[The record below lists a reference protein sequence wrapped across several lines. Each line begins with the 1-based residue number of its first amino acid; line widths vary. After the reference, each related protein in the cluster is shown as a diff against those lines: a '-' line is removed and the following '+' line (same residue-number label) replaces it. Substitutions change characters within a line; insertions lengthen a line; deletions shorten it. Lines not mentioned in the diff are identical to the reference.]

1 MENIPLKTS
10 VKIGYGVG
18 NFGIACATNAVVVF
32 LLYFYSDIVVLP
44 PLLVGLALTIPR
56 FWDAISDP
64 MMGVISD
71 RSTFSSGRR
80 RPYILW
86 GTPFLIISF
95 ILLWYPFTSGS
106 NATIFSYLL
115 VFNLLFTTAITVVGV
130 PYMSLGAELS
140 PDYHERTTVF
150 AYCQGLGMLGAL
162 LGMAMK
168 LLADYIP
175 AQSKQVCFLI
185 SAVLLSIPV
194 SLFLWWTFFSTRENF
209 RPKEEKKHISLKK
222 MIKAN
227 FKNHS
232 FRNLMLTMTVASS
245 GTMLSVQFLPFM
257 VKYWVK
263 LEHLIFPAFAAY
275 TFSVFVAFPIWK
287 KIGERFDKKMVM
299 TFAFLGAGISYAF
312 SFFMFRPDGAV
323 LMFSWA
329 VLVGVFGAG
338 GILYPFSMIADIAD
352 EDELKTGVRSEGIFY
367 GTFSFIQKLSVAG
380 GSMIGAFALWLS
392 GFSGGEAQTAQ
403 TLFMFRLV
411 YVIPAVSF
419 FVAAVLIYFGY
430 SLTEEKSMQ
439 IKQALDEIK
448 SSKDLKV

>member
-10 VKIGYGVG
+10 VKIGYGAG

-44 PLLVGLALTIPR
+44 PLLVGIALAVPR
-56 FWDAISDP
+56 FWDAVSDP
-64 MMGVISD
+64 LMGVISD
-71 RSTFSSGRR
+71 RSKFSSGRR

-86 GTPFLIISF
+86 GTPALAISF
-95 ILLWYPFTSGS
+95 IMLWYPFTSGN

-115 VFNLLFTTAITVVGV
+115 VTNLLFTTAITIVGV
-130 PYMSLGAELS
+130 PYMSLGGELS
-140 PDYHERTTVF
+140 SDYHERTTVF
-150 AYCQGLGMLGAL
+150 AYSQGLGMLGAL

-168 LLADYIP
+168 LFADFIP
-175 AQSKQVCFLI
+175 VQSQQLCFLI

-194 SLFLWWTFFSTRENF
+194 CVFLWWTYFSTRENF
-209 RPKEEKKHISLKK
+209 CLKEEKEHISLKK
-222 MIKAN
+222 MIIAN

-275 TFSVFVAFPIWK
+275 TFSVFIAFPLWK

-299 TFAFLGAGISYAF
+299 TYAFIGAGISYAF
-312 SFFMFRPDGAV
+312 SFFMFQPGGAV

-352 EDELKTGVRSEGIFY
+352 EDELKTGIRSEGIFY
-367 GTFSFIQKLSVAG
+367 GTFSFIQKLSVAA

-392 GFSGGEAQTAQ
+392 GFNGGEAQTAQ

-411 YVIPAVSF
+411 YIIPAISF
-419 FVAAVLIYFGY
+419 FIAAVLICKGY
-430 SLTEEKSMQ
+430 TLTEEKSKQ
-439 IKQALDEIK
+439 IKQALIK
-448 SSKDLKV
+448 LKG